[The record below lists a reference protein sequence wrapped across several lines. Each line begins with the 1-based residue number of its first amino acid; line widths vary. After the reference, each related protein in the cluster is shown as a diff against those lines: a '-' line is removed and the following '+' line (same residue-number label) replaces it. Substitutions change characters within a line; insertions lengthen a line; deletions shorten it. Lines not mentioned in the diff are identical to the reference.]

1 MPRSWRALKN
11 IGAFCPYFFDMG
23 DNCPHIEITKH
34 EGAMPTIKILPG
46 CQIKIYLA
54 DHNPPHVHVW
64 AAGMTAKV
72 EIETGAFLT
81 GALDHKARRA
91 VRRWLAANQDF
102 AMEQWRK
109 IAQAK

>member
-1 MPRSWRALKN
+1 
-11 IGAFCPYFFDMG
+11 
-23 DNCPHIEITKH
+23 
-34 EGAMPTIKILPG
+34 MPTIKMLPS
-46 CQIKIYLA
+46 CRIKIYLA

-72 EIETGAFLT
+72 RIDNGAIIA
-81 GALDHKARRA
+81 GALDIKARRA

-102 AMEQWRK
+102 AMRKWRE